1 MTTRSRALL
10 TGGVTA
16 LALSLAACS
25 SGGSG
30 SHTNGPASG
39 ASHASSGS
47 DNTPQSAQQALAIA
61 ATRTQQITSASET
74 LTVRVSG
81 ARSQITTG
89 TIVVQLKPTVEI
101 GENIDVAAGGTN
113 TRIKAI
119 VTSSALYLSE
129 PALSKQFG
137 KPWLKIDLKALT
149 GTAGASLGALVQ
161 SIQGNN
167 FANQAELLTIA
178 KNTHVVGTQMID
190 GISTTES
197 AGSFP
202 ASEAMKVLPAAFRK
216 ILGPAL
222 QTLGNSIVSFHV
234 WVDGQHYM
242 RKMVETETAHAET
255 INTTVTISG
264 INQPVQIAIPP
275 ANQTAVPPGL

>member
-1 MTTRSRALL
+1 M
-10 TGGVTA
+10 
-16 LALSLAACS
+16 
-25 SGGSG
+25 
-30 SHTNGPASG
+30 
-39 ASHASSGS
+39 
-47 DNTPQSAQQALAIA
+47 AIA
-61 ATRTQQITSASET
+61 ATRTQQITSATET
-74 LTVRVSG
+74 LLVQVSG
-81 ARSQITTG
+81 AQRQTTTG
-89 TIVVQLKPTVEI
+89 TIRVQLKPTVQI
-101 GENIDVAAGGTN
+101 GENIDVVAGGT
-113 TRIKAI
+113 TTGIKAI

-149 GTAGASLGALVQ
+149 GSDGASLGALVQ

-178 KNTHVVGTQMID
+178 KNTHVVGTQVID

-242 RKMVETETAHAET
+242 RKMVETETANAET
-255 INTTVTISG
+255 INTTLTISG
-264 INQPVQIAIPP
+264 INQPIHIAIPP
-275 ANQTAVPPGL
+275 ANQTAIPPGL